1 MEARAPFLEAPAPP
15 LLLSQ
20 WTHTLHLQS
29 EAASAPTCAH
39 LPCCPHPGLPTS
51 RPVLHVCRGAPPL
64 LTPHPILL
72 KVRGAELGPGQDTQT
87 G

>member
-20 WTHTLHLQS
+20 GTHTLHLQS

-51 RPVLHVCRGAPPL
+51 RPVLHFCGGGSPSPH
-64 LTPHPILL
+64 TPPHPSEGQGS
-72 KVRGAELGPGQDTQT
+72 RAGTWQDTQT